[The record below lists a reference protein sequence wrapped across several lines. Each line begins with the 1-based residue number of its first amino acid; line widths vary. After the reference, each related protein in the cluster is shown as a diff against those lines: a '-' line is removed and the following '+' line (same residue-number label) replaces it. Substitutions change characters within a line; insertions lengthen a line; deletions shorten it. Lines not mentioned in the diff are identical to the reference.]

1 MEQDLSTSM
10 SMNNFTN
17 HQAEELYKQLVAAKL
32 ILPKPSLYGYARD
45 MQVLLHHTDKEVT
58 TAYRNMLTIGE
69 ISTHDQ
75 GTTLLIQLEAMT
87 NDEMFAFDRLGRT

>member
-1 MEQDLSTSM
+1 MHDPSTSM

-17 HQAEELYKQLVAAKL
+17 QQAEELYKQLVAAML

-45 MQVLLHHTDKEVT
+45 SQVLLHHKDKEVT
-58 TAYRNMLTIGE
+58 TAYRNMLTAGE
-69 ISTHDQ
+69 IATHDR

-87 NDEMFAFDRLGRT
+87 NDEMFTFDSLGRS